1 MIMTDRQNIILLHV
15 TKNRSLNRIID
26 LTRQIDVN
34 TKVFPGSPAPSIIT
48 WSKINVQGYNSEVVF
63 LSTHTSTHMDALSH
77 FIAGAPSIEMIDIS
91 RFICNAGLIRTSTKG
106 RNESIVVDDIVNSNV
121 DVGEG
126 VTLVFSTGWEEKIF
140 NGDYFSHC
148 PGLSLEVAEYLVKK
162 KINAVAID
170 SPSIDPG
177 YDNSFTCHKIL
188 LSHDILIVENLC
200 NLSKLRGPKFTMIV
214 APLKFSGATG
224 SPVRA
229 IGIEE

>member
-1 MIMTDRQNIILLHV
+1 MGV
-15 TKNRSLNRIID
+15 TENRSLRRIID

-34 TKVFPGSPAPSIIT
+34 TKVFPGYPQPSVIT
-48 WSKINVQGYNSEVVF
+48 WSKINVQGYDSEVVF
-63 LSTHTSTHMDALSH
+63 LSTHTSTHMDAPSH
-77 FIAGAPSIEMIDIS
+77 FIADAHSIDMIDVS
-91 RFICNAGLIRTSTKG
+91 RFISNAALIRTPKKG
-106 RNESIVVDDIVNSNV
+106 PDELIVVNDIVDSNV
-121 DVGEG
+121 DTAEGE
-126 VTLVFSTGWEEKIF
+126 TLVFSTGWEEKIS
-140 NGDYFSHC
+140 NEDYFSHS
-148 PGLSLEVAEYLVKK
+148 PGLSADLAHFLVKK

-200 NLSKLRGPKFTMIV
+200 NLSKLKNPKFTLIV
-214 APLKFSGATG
+214 SPLKFTGATG